1 MFGILDMFRKK
12 RGEAKTQVSEELGFA
27 TLYFAYQPYL
37 NA

>member
-1 MFGILDMFRKK
+1 MFGIFDLFHEKQGGK
-12 RGEAKTQVSEELGFA
+12 GTQISEVPGFA